1 MQGQKSTSTYHRD
14 TMAKK
19 IIKGKIGNAITSVAD
34 DHIVVV
40 SEDVF
45 DEKYQMY
52 QSEINDIA
60 MSGVPKWEGEYEGEY
75 SGGPKWEG

>member
-1 MQGQKSTSTYHRD
+1 
-14 TMAKK
+14 MAKK
-19 IIKGKIGNAITSVAD
+19 IIKGKIGNAITSVAE

-45 DEKYQMY
+45 DEKHQMY

-60 MSGVPKWEGEYEGEY
+60 MSGGGGSEGGGSKWEGE
-75 SGGPKWEG
+75 

>member
-1 MQGQKSTSTYHRD
+1 
-14 TMAKK
+14 MAKK
-19 IIKGKIGNAITSVAD
+19 IIKGKIGNAITSVAE

-45 DEKYQMY
+45 DEKHQKY

-60 MSGVPKWEGEYEGEY
+60 MSGGGGSEGGGGSKWEGE
-75 SGGPKWEG
+75 

>member
-1 MQGQKSTSTYHRD
+1 
-14 TMAKK
+14 MAKK

-40 SEDVF
+40 SDDIF
-45 DEKYQMY
+45 DEKHQMY

-60 MSGVPKWEGEYEGEY
+60 MSGGGGGSEGGTKWEGE
-75 SGGPKWEG
+75 

>member
-1 MQGQKSTSTYHRD
+1 MWKPLPNFVRVIIYQYLRYDNIT
-14 TMAKK
+14 K
-19 IIKGKIGNAITSVAD
+19 IIKGKIGNAITSVAE

-45 DEKYQMY
+45 DEKHQKY

-60 MSGVPKWEGEYEGEY
+60 IGGTKWEGE
-75 SGGPKWEG
+75 

>member
-1 MQGQKSTSTYHRD
+1 MQGQKLTSTYHRD

-19 IIKGKIGNAITSVAD
+19 IIKGKIGNAITSVAE

-40 SEDVF
+40 SADVF
-45 DEKYQMY
+45 DEKHQKY

-60 MSGVPKWEGEYEGEY
+60 MMGGGCYWNSTNGSAKWEGE
-75 SGGPKWEG
+75 

>member
-1 MQGQKSTSTYHRD
+1 
-14 TMAKK
+14 MAKK
-19 IIKGKIGNAITSVAD
+19 IIKGKIGNAITSVAE

-45 DEKYQMY
+45 DEKHQKY

>member
-19 IIKGKIGNAITSVAD
+19 IIKGKIGNAITSVAE

-40 SEDVF
+40 SNDVF
-45 DEKYQMY
+45 DEKHQMY

-60 MSGVPKWEGEYEGEY
+60 MSGGGGSEGGGGGSKWEGE
-75 SGGPKWEG
+75 

>member
-1 MQGQKSTSTYHRD
+1 MQGQTSTSTYHRD

-19 IIKGKIGNAITSVAD
+19 IIKGKIGNAITSVAE

-40 SEDVF
+40 SADVF
-45 DEKYQMY
+45 DEKHQKY

-60 MSGVPKWEGEYEGEY
+60 MMGGGCFWNSTNGSAKWEGE
-75 SGGPKWEG
+75 

>member
-1 MQGQKSTSTYHRD
+1 
-14 TMAKK
+14 MAKK
-19 IIKGKIGNAITSVAD
+19 IIKGKIGNAITSVAE

-45 DEKYQMY
+45 DEKHQMY

-60 MSGVPKWEGEYEGEY
+60 MSGGGGSEGGGGSKWEGE
-75 SGGPKWEG
+75 